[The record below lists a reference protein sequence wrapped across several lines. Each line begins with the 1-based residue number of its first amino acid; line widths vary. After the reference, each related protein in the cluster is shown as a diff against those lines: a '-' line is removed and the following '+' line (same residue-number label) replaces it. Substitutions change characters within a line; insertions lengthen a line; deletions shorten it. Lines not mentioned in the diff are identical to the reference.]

1 MTEKTAAGLD
11 PHLAAALAYALGW
24 ITGILFLV
32 TEPANRFVRFHAVQS
47 VVVFGGLSL
56 AWFITLSIPFIGWVI
71 AVVVIPVV
79 SIVLWLLLM
88 FKAYN
93 GERFKVPFAGDIAE
107 QRER

>member
-11 PHLAAALAYALGW
+11 QNVAGALAYALGW

-32 TEPANRFVRFHAVQS
+32 TEPANKFVRFHAVQS

-56 AWFITLSIPFIGWVI
+56 AWFIALSIPFIGWVI
-71 AVVVIPVV
+71 AVIVIPVV
-79 SIVLWLLLM
+79 SIGLWLTLM